1 MPLAVRDPG
10 VPTRGCGA
18 VIKLMSLFQ
27 KIRSNLRDDQLLQ
40 RVVRNSSYLFSSS
53 AISAVLSA
61 VQMIIVVRLLDPDG
75 YGLATGIIMIFA
87 SNVNRF
93 LSFRMSEV
101 IVRYAGEALTHGKKD
116 HAAALI
122 KAIGIIEAITSIIAY
137 LVLVALSPWAA
148 SVLAKDSSTMPLFI
162 FYGFFLLANIVYET
176 SVGVLQATDRFK
188 LVARANFSQSIV
200 VFLLIIAISLWVPTV
215 FGVLAAYLVGK
226 TIAGVMVT
234 GSAIREAERTLG
246 KGWLRTPLRLISNWR
261 SIGRFMLSTNING
274 TINLFARDNIPIY
287 IGYFLS
293 TTQVGYFKFAL
304 TLINLVMLPI
314 EPFIWPTYAEIT
326 KTIAKQQWDATRK
339 LLKQVSS
346 IAGVWT
352 LLTGGGLITLGW
364 WLIPLI
370 FGAEY
375 LPAYPSIVIL
385 LLGYACANIF
395 NWNRPL
401 LLALGR
407 PRYPLL
413 VAGTVGAIELVLIF
427 GLVPQGTYLTASMI
441 FSGYLAISIL
451 WMAWRGL
458 TLIPQEEAAA

>member
-1 MPLAVRDPG
+1 
-10 VPTRGCGA
+10 
-18 VIKLMSLFQ
+18 MSLIQ
-27 KIRSNLRDDQLLQ
+27 RIRSNLRDDPLLK

-61 VQMIIVVRLLDPDG
+61 IQMIFVVRLLDPDG
-75 YGLATGIIMIFA
+75 YGLATGIIMVFA

-101 IVRYAGEALTHGKKD
+101 VVKYVGEALANDKKD
-116 HAAALI
+116 RAAALI
-122 KAIGIIEAITSIIAY
+122 KGIGITEAITSVVAF

-148 SVLAKDSSTMPLFI
+148 NVLAKDVSTTQLFI
-162 FYGFFLLANIVYET
+162 FYGLFLLGNLVYET
-176 SVGVLQATDRFK
+176 SVGTLQTLNQFGR
-188 LVARANFSQSIV
+188 VARANFFQSIAT
-200 VFLLIIAISLWVPTV
+200 FILIIIISLWIPNI

-226 TIAGVMVT
+226 TIAGLMVT
-234 GSAIREAERTLG
+234 LSAIRELNRTFG
-246 KGWLRTPLRLISNWR
+246 SKWSNVPLNQVPDWK

-293 TTQVGYFKFAL
+293 TTEVGYFKFAL

-326 KTIAKQQWDATRK
+326 RTIAQRQWGTTRK

-352 LLTGGGLITLGW
+352 LLTGGGLIALGW
-364 WLIPLI
+364 WLIPLV
-370 FGAEY
+370 FGTKFAPSY
-375 LPAYPSIVIL
+375 PAVVIL
-385 LLGYACANIF
+385 LFGYACANIF

-401 LLALGR
+401 LLALGH
-407 PRYPLL
+407 PRYPLF
-413 VAGTVGAIELVLIF
+413 VAGIVGAVELALIF
-427 GLVPQGTYLTASMI
+427 WLLPHGNYLTASMI

-451 WMAWRGL
+451 WMVWRGL
-458 TLIPQEEAAA
+458 YFIKTEEATA

>member
-1 MPLAVRDPG
+1 
-10 VPTRGCGA
+10 
-18 VIKLMSLFQ
+18 MSLIQ
-27 KIRSNLRDDQLLQ
+27 RIRSNLRDDPLLK

-61 VQMIIVVRLLDPDG
+61 IQMIFVVRLLDPDG
-75 YGLATGIIMIFA
+75 YGLATGIIMVFA

-101 IVRYAGEALTHGKKD
+101 VVKYVGEALANDKKD
-116 HAAALI
+116 RAAALI
-122 KAIGIIEAITSIIAY
+122 KGIGITEAITSVVAF

-148 SVLAKDSSTMPLFI
+148 NVLAKDVSTTQLFI
-162 FYGFFLLANIVYET
+162 FYGLFLLDNLVYET
-176 SVGVLQATDRFK
+176 SVGTLQTLNQFGR
-188 LVARANFSQSIV
+188 VARANFFQSIAT
-200 VFLLIIAISLWVPTV
+200 FILIIIISLWIPNI

-226 TIAGVMVT
+226 TIAGLMVT
-234 GSAIREAERTLG
+234 LSAIRELNRTFG
-246 KGWLRTPLRLISNWR
+246 SKWSNVPLNQVPDWK

-293 TTQVGYFKFAL
+293 TTEVGYFKFAL

-326 KTIAKQQWDATRK
+326 RTIAQRQWGTTRK

-352 LLTGGGLITLGW
+352 LLTGGGLIALGW
-364 WLIPLI
+364 WLIPLV
-370 FGAEY
+370 FGTKFAPSY
-375 LPAYPSIVIL
+375 PAVVIL

-401 LLALGR
+401 LLALGH
-407 PRYPLL
+407 PRYPLF
-413 VAGTVGAIELVLIF
+413 VAGIVGAVELALIF
-427 GLVPQGTYLTASMI
+427 WLLPHGNYLTASMI

-451 WMAWRGL
+451 WMVWRGL
-458 TLIPQEEAAA
+458 SFIKTEEATA